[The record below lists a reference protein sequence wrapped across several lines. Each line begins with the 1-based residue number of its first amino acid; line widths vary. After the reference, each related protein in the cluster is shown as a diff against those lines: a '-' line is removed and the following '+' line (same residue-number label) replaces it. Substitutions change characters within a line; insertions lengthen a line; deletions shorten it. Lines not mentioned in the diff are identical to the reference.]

1 MSDVAYV
8 QLLDAAGAAALVA
21 AVLVLWRRSLTA
33 IVMTLAV
40 QGCAVAAIAIL
51 VGLHEH
57 DARRLAVAIAILVV
71 KAIVVPAV
79 LLRATRAAAMAREA
93 EPLVN
98 VSASLL
104 IAGLLTVVS
113 YGVTGPIVAS
123 SPGPEA
129 PVIPIGLAVVLIGL
143 FAMVSRRTAL
153 AQAVGFLLIDNG
165 ITVVALLAGSHVPTV
180 VELGVL
186 LDVMLAVLVVQALV
200 SRMQLKF
207 GTTDLDQLR
216 ELRD

>member
-1 MSDVAYV
+1 MSDLAYV
-8 QLLDAAGAAALVA
+8 QLLDAAAAAALVA

-33 IVMTLAV
+33 IVMTLAI
-40 QGCAVAAIAIL
+40 QGCAVAGLAMIVGVREQDPRRVVVALAIL
-51 VGLHEH
+51 L
-57 DARRLAVAIAILVV
+57 V
-71 KAIVVPAV
+71 KAVIVPVV
-79 LLRATRAAAMAREA
+79 LLRAARAATMVREA
-93 EPLVN
+93 APLVN

-104 IAGLLTVVS
+104 VAGLLTVFS
-113 YGVTGPIVAS
+113 YGVTGRLVAA
-123 SPGPEA
+123 SPGVEA
-129 PVIPIGLAVVLIGL
+129 PVIPLGLAVVLIGL

-165 ITVVALLAGSHVPTV
+165 ITVVALLAGARVPTI
-180 VELGVL
+180 VEFGVL
-186 LDVMLAVLVVQALV
+186 LDVMLAVLVLQALV

>member
-1 MSDVAYV
+1 MSDVTYV
-8 QLLDAAGAAALVA
+8 QLLDAAAAAVLVA

-33 IVMTLAV
+33 IVVTLAV
-40 QGCAVAAIAIL
+40 QGCAVASLAVL
-51 VGLHEH
+51 VGLREQSP
-57 DARRLAVAIAILVV
+57 RRLVVAVAILIV

-79 LLRATRAAAMAREA
+79 LLRATRAATTAREA
-93 EPLVN
+93 SPLVN
-98 VSASLL
+98 VAASLL
-104 IAGLLTVVS
+104 IAGLLTVVA
-113 YGVTGPIVAS
+113 YGVTGPIVAAFV
-123 SPGPEA
+123 GPEG
-129 PVIPIGLAVVLIGL
+129 PVIPLGLAVVLIGL

-165 ITVVALLAGSHVPTV
+165 ITVVALLSASRVPTV

-186 LDVMLAVLVVQALV
+186 LDVMLAVLVLQALV
-200 SRMQLKF
+200 GRMQLKF